1 MLTIT
6 KKFVEKNS
14 GNTPLNFFHYYF
26 IDFNQCYQ
34 IDNYMKKNKNICFE

>member
-6 KKFVEKNS
+6 KKIVEKNS
-14 GNTPLNFFHYYF
+14 GNSPLNFFHYYF

-34 IDNYMKKNKNICFE
+34 IDNYMKKEQKYMF